1 VNGGFFGLLVLRWLV
16 LDFSHIGGWFGGSV
30 VWWIGDCVVGE
41 IRWRHRLE
49 DGIESKWRTHKS
61 EKKIVKYIKTKERML

>member
-1 VNGGFFGLLVLRWLV
+1 VVSLACLFC
-16 LDFSHIGGWFGGSV
+16 GGWFWISATLVGGSV
-30 VWWIGDCVVGE
+30 VWWIGDSVVGE
-41 IRWRHRLE
+41 IRWRHLLE